1 MPMSPAPTASR
12 TPVVLALGVAQ
23 TLAWASSFYLPA
35 MLAAPMARELG
46 VAVPTVYALLS
57 MALVVAA
64 LLGPL
69 AGRLIDRHGGRPVL
83 MACSG
88 LFALGLAVLATAQGP
103 LTLVLAWA
111 VLGVAMGFGLYDAA
125 FAALVRLYGPEARA
139 GITGITLL
147 AGFASTVGWPL
158 TAWLELQ
165 WGWRVACAGWA
176 LLHLALAL
184 PLHALLPRAAS
195 PVVPVAPTAAADA
208 VTTADAAAQAARP
221 LEAAAAAAGIPPRAT
236 RPSHPVAA
244 RELLLASVFA
254 LMSVVSTGVATHL
267 PAVLQAAGATL
278 AVAVA
283 TAALMGPAQVAA
295 RLVELGLMRRRSPL
309 LTARAAALGHPVA
322 VALLVALGPL
332 GALPFAIVH
341 GLGNGLVTIVRGTLP
356 LALFGAAGYG
366 ARQGWLT
373 LPARLLGALSPWL
386 FGLALARWGLGALGL
401 TAALALAG
409 LGGLAL
415 LRLPGA
421 AGGSGAA
428 ARVQA
433 LRRQNGARGASTP
446 DDAVRRGDTG

>member
-1 MPMSPAPTASR
+1 MSPASTASR

-35 MLAAPMARELG
+35 MLAVPMSRELG
-46 VAVPTVYALLS
+46 VAVPTVYALLT
-57 MALVVAA
+57 MALVVSA

-88 LFALGLAVLATAQGP
+88 VFALGPALLATAQGP
-103 LTLVLAWA
+103 LTLILAW
-111 VLGVAMGFGLYDAA
+111 VLLGVAMGFGLYDAA
-125 FAALVRLYGPEARA
+125 FAALVRLYGSDARTA
-139 GITGITLL
+139 ITGITLL

-158 TAWLELQ
+158 TAWLEAL
-165 WGWRVACAGWA
+165 WGWRVACGSWA
-176 LLHLALAL
+176 LLHLVAAL
-184 PLHALLPRAAS
+184 PLNAVLPRKASVPPTVAALG
-195 PVVPVAPTAAADA
+195 VATAGASVAGF
-208 VTTADAAAQAARP
+208 ARAGA
-221 LEAAAAAAGIPPRAT
+221 LMRAEAPPAPARSQ
-236 RPSHPVAA
+236 RPVAA
-244 RELLLASVFA
+244 REGLLAIVFA

-322 VALLVALGPL
+322 VALLVVLGPL

-356 LALFGAAGYG
+356 LALFGATGYG
-366 ARQGWLT
+366 VRQGWLT
-373 LPARLLGALSPWL
+373 LPARLLGALAPWL
-386 FGLALARWGLGALGL
+386 FGLALARWGLGALWL
-401 TAALALAG
+401 SAALALAG
-409 LGGLAL
+409 FAGLAL
-415 LRLPGA
+415 LRLP
-421 AGGSGAA
+421 S
-428 ARVQA
+428 VTKD
-433 LRRQNGARGASTP
+433 TP
-446 DDAVRRGDTG
+446 TAP

>member
-1 MPMSPAPTASR
+1 MSPAPSASR

-35 MLAAPMARELG
+35 MLAVPMARELG
-46 VAVPTVYALLS
+46 VTVPAVYALLS
-57 MALVVAA
+57 MALVVSA

-88 LFALGLAVLATAQGP
+88 VFALGLAVLATAQGP
-103 LTLVLAWA
+103 LTLIVAWVL
-111 VLGVAMGFGLYDAA
+111 LGVAMGFGLYDAA
-125 FAALVRLYGPEARA
+125 FAALVRLYGTDARTA
-139 GITGITLL
+139 ITGITLL

-158 TAWLELQ
+158 TAWLDAQ
-165 WGWRVACAGWA
+165 WGWRVACGSWA
-176 LLHLALAL
+176 LLHLVVAL
-184 PLHALLPRAAS
+184 PLNALLPRKAS
-195 PVVPVAPTAAADA
+195 PPSPAAAPAVATAVAPVAGLAPVGASMCAEAPPA
-208 VTTADAAAQAARP
+208 PARSQ
-221 LEAAAAAAGIPPRAT
+221 R
-236 RPSHPVAA
+236 PVAA
-244 RELLLASVFA
+244 REGLLAVIFA

-322 VALLVALGPL
+322 VALLVVLGPL

-356 LALFGAAGYG
+356 LALFGATGYG
-366 ARQGWLT
+366 VRQGWLT

-386 FGLALARWGLGALGL
+386 FGLALARWGLGALWL
-401 TAALALAG
+401 SAALALVGFA
-409 LGGLAL
+409 GLAL
-415 LRLPGA
+415 LRLPSVTKDTPTA
-421 AGGSGAA
+421 A
-428 ARVQA
+428 
-433 LRRQNGARGASTP
+433 
-446 DDAVRRGDTG
+446 

>member
-1 MPMSPAPTASR
+1 MPPFRVLLGEHCPFGVAAASR
-12 TPVVLALGVAQ
+12 LHESSLSVKRRGAVVAALGTAQ

-57 MALVVAA
+57 MALVVSA

-83 MACSG
+83 MGCS
-88 LFALGLAVLATAQGP
+88 LVFALGLAVLAAAQGP
-103 LTLVLAWA
+103 LTLILAW
-111 VLGVAMGFGLYDAA
+111 VLLGVAMGFGLYDAA
-125 FAALVRLYGPEARA
+125 FAALVRLYGPDARTA
-139 GITGITLL
+139 ITGITLL

-158 TAWLELQ
+158 TAWLEVQ
-165 WGWRVACAGWA
+165 WDWRVACGSWA
-176 LLHLALAL
+176 LLHLVLAL
-184 PLHALLPRAAS
+184 PLNAMLPRAAR
-195 PVVPVAPTAAADA
+195 AA
-208 VTTADAAAQAARP
+208 
-221 LEAAAAAAGIPPRAT
+221 EAAAAPGSSREAAPAPPAERGTAVASASQAAA
-236 RPSHPVAA
+236 RPSRPFGA
-244 RELLLASVFA
+244 RELLLASIFA

-267 PAVLQAAGATL
+267 PAVLQTAGATL

-332 GALPFAIVH
+332 GALPFAVVH

-373 LPARLLGALSPWL
+373 LPARLLGALAPWL

-409 LGGLAL
+409 FAGLAL
-415 LRLPGA
+415 LRLPRT
-421 AGGSGAA
+421 AGGSGTTAE
-428 ARVQA
+428 
-433 LRRQNGARGASTP
+433 
-446 DDAVRRGDTG
+446 